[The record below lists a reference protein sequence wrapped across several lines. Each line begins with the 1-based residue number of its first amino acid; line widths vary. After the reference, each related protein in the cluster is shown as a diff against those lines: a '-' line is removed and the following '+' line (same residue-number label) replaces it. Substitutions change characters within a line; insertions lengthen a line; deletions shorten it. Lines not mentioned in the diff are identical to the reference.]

1 MGMAIDFMADPRM
14 PQAATSSAS
23 LNASLANLPP
33 APKRSAILRFADFF
47 IDGCDVRLFQG
58 VDCHT
63 EAALPDGTLIDL
75 GGVYRGRSRL
85 AEFGFDYAA

>member
-14 PQAATSSAS
+14 PQASTSAS
-23 LNASLANLPP
+23 LNASLASMPP
-33 APKRSAILRFADFF
+33 APKRSPILRFADFF

-75 GGVYRGRSRL
+75 GGVFRGRSRL
-85 AEFGFDYAA
+85 AEFGFESAA

>member
-14 PQAATSSAS
+14 PQAAVSYG

-33 APKRSAILRFADFF
+33 APKRSPILRFADFF

-58 VDCHT
+58 IDCHT

-75 GGVYRGRSRL
+75 GGVFRGRSRH
-85 AEFGFDYAA
+85 AEFGFDYVAA

>member
-1 MGMAIDFMADPRM
+1 MGMAVDFMADPRM
-14 PQAATSSAS
+14 PQATVSVG
-23 LNASLANLPP
+23 LNASLAILPP
-33 APKRSAILRFADFF
+33 TPKRSAILRFADFF

-75 GGVYRGRSRL
+75 GGVFRGRSRL
-85 AEFGFDYAA
+85 AEFGFEYAA